1 MLAREKEELSAH
13 WRMATLNQNQPNTE
27 QLPKR
32 AATEKNQ
39 IEGAENKDDMV
50 ASELSTCRSE
60 DLEQGRTKIGS
71 GWQGRPTTT
80 MSKVAAR
87 PNPRSEAT
95 TGKARTKPGNQS
107 W

>member
-60 DLEQGRTKIGS
+60 DLKRGKNKNRI
-71 GWQGRPTTT
+71 R
-80 MSKVAAR
+80 VAR
-87 PNPRSEAT
+87 PADNHNVQGG
-95 TGKARTKPGNQS
+95 GKTKS
-107 W
+107 

>member
-60 DLEQGRTKIGS
+60 DLERGKNKNRI
-71 GWQGRPTTT
+71 R
-80 MSKVAAR
+80 VAR
-87 PNPRSEAT
+87 PADNHNVQGG
-95 TGKARTKPGNQS
+95 GKTKS
-107 W
+107 

>member
-60 DLEQGRTKIGS
+60 DLKRGKNKNRI
-71 GWQGRPTTT
+71 W
-80 MSKVAAR
+80 VAR
-87 PNPRSEAT
+87 PADNHNVQGG
-95 TGKARTKPGNQS
+95 GKTKS
-107 W
+107 